1 MRTGNEEATVD
12 QPTDPP
18 PARTEAHAP
27 AAPLRP
33 GDQLAA
39 AVGAARV
46 VVVRAPSGPRPLIAC
61 GGSPMGPAAGGAP
74 RPPAPRS
81 ASAGAEPGTLIGKR
95 YVNADETLELLCVSS
110 GEGALSCDGAPMSI
124 KAAKPLPASD

>member
-1 MRTGNEEATVD
+1 VD
-12 QPTDPP
+12 QPTDSP
-18 PARTEAHAP
+18 PARTPGSP
-27 AAPLRP
+27 AATPTPAPLRP

-39 AVGAARV
+39 AGSAARV
-46 VVVRAPSGPRPLIAC
+46 VVVRAPSAARPVIAC
-61 GGSPMGPAAGGAP
+61 GGSPMVPATAGAP

-81 ASAGAEPGTLIGKR
+81 SSAEAEPGTLIGKR

-110 GEGALSCDGAPMSI
+110 GAGALSCDGAPMSI

>member
-1 MRTGNEEATVD
+1 MD
-12 QPTDPP
+12 QPTDQ
-18 PARTEAHAP
+18 P

-39 AVGAARV
+39 TVGAARV

-61 GGSPMGPAAGGAP
+61 GGSPMVSAAGGAP

-81 ASAGAEPGTLIGKR
+81 ASAEAEPGTLIGKR

-110 GEGALSCDGAPMSI
+110 GAGALSCDGAPMSI